1 MAARPVHGLA
11 ICSGG
16 GGLELG
22 VRLALGPSYRAVA
35 HVERDPFA
43 ASVLVARMADQ
54 VLDPAPVW
62 DDLCTFDGRPWRGRV
77 DLVTAGFPCQPW
89 SAAGRRQGTADD
101 RWLWP
106 DVARI
111 VGDVGP
117 RLVLLENVP
126 GLLAG
131 GLGPVLGDLAD
142 LGFDAEWGVF
152 SAADVGAPHLR
163 KRVFVLA
170 WLADR
175 HDSGQQGV
183 GWEPADDRHAR
194 HDAHGPGGA
203 HVADAGSVDTER
215 RRGTGDL
222 AGQGRPAQGQAR
234 QRQRSRDT
242 AGDSCPDVAE
252 TDRGRGEQGVG
263 PAHPQPA
270 ERRQPQHDSY
280 PWPPRPDDRH
290 GWDRAVAAGLPQPS
304 VRRMADGLA
313 HRLDRLH
320 CIGNGVV
327 PLVAGHALLSLA
339 DRAGLNLEGG
349 MT

>member
-1 MAARPVHGLA
+1 VATRPIHGLA

-22 VRLALGPSYRAVA
+22 VRLAVGPRYRPVA
-35 HVERDPFA
+35 HIERDPFA
-43 ASVLVARMADQ
+43 AAVLVARMEDQ
-54 VLDPAPVW
+54 VLGQALVW
-62 DDLCTFDGRPWRGRV
+62 ADLCTFDGRPWRGRV

-111 VGDVGP
+111 VADVGP

-142 LGFDAEWGVF
+142 LGFDAEWDVF

-170 WLADR
+170 WLADSDR
-175 HDSGQQGV
+175 RGQPQFGR
-183 GWEPADDRHAR
+183 EPADDRNAR
-194 HDAHGPGGA
+194 HDTHRPGGP
-203 HVADAGSVDTER
+203 HVANSDSG
-215 RRGTGDL
+215 RRGPEH
-222 AGQGRPAQGQAR
+222 R
-234 QRQRSRDT
+234 
-242 AGDSCPDVAE
+242 
-252 TDRGRGEQGVG
+252 
-263 PAHPQPA
+263 PAHPQPP
-270 ERRQPQHDSY
+270 ERRQSRHDGDL
-280 PWPPRPDDRH
+280 WPPRPDDRD
-290 GWDRAVAAGLPQPS
+290 GWDRAGRTGLPQPS

-327 PLVAGHALLSLA
+327 PDVAAVALLALA
-339 DRAGLNLEGG
+339 ERAGLSLSDGG
-349 MT
+349 DL